1 MRSPVL
7 ARRPLRALLLPLA
20 VCASFG
26 CGNAESE
33 SESPIV
39 DDGELIDGQL
49 AAKGELGGVVRLD
62 QGCTATL
69 VGPRL
74 VLTASHCIR
83 TEAGAV
89 GGGYAAGRTIAI
101 SVRKADNTLTEVDV
115 KIVSAKVHPRITEI
129 CSKSPCSG
137 GAADAKRDAPDL
149 AVIKIDRDL
158 PGVTV
163 MPIDLRPTFNG
174 EKLRAAGFGCTD
186 GAFSRKGDDDKLRLG
201 DTKVVRPEV
210 VAHRMSPVN
219 LEEATDLANVYV
231 YTAGPALGTD
241 AAGLCPGDSG
251 GPLVRRNADGT
262 GTLVGV
268 NASYTFAYA
277 NGDPGRPMTNWH
289 ARVDLA
295 ARHGV
300 LDWLKAQGA
309 KVIP

>member
-1 MRSPVL
+1 MRVHAARFLPVFCVL
-7 ARRPLRALLLPLA
+7 A
-20 VCASFG
+20 G
-26 CGNAESE
+26 CGAGEPE
-33 SESPIV
+33 LV
-39 DDGELIDGQL
+39 VHDDDQLIDGQL
-49 AAKGELGGVVRLD
+49 AAVGELAGIVRLD

-69 VGPRL
+69 VGPKL
-74 VLTASHCIR
+74 ILTASHCLR
-83 TEAGAV
+83 TEAGDV
-89 GGGYAAGRTIAI
+89 GGGYAAGRIIAI
-101 SVRKADNTLTEVDV
+101 SVRKADNTLTEVSV
-115 KIVSAKVHPRITEI
+115 KIVSAKVHPRIQEI
-129 CSKSPCSG
+129 CGKAPCAG

-149 AVIKIDRDL
+149 AVLKIDRDL
-158 PGVTV
+158 PGVTI
-163 MPIDLRPTFNG
+163 MPVDLRPTFNG

-210 VAHRMSPVN
+210 VAHRMSPVTV
-219 LEEATDLANVYV
+219 EEATDLANVYV

-268 NASYTFAYA
+268 NASYTFAYGS
-277 NGDPGRPMTNWH
+277 GDPGRPMTNWH

-309 KVIP
+309 TIIPKQ